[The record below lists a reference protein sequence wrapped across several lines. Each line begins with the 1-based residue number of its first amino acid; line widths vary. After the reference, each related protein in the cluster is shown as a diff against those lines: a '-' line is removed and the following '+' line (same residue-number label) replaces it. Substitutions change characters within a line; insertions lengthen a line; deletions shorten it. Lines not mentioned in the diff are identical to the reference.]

1 MRVCGDREQCKQP
14 GQEAAAVGTGGTR
27 NGGGG
32 RGDIKKE
39 KNEAAEVSWTTGLQN
54 NFLREV

>member
-1 MRVCGDREQCKQP
+1 MGSSVNSQDRRQRLWARGAQ
-14 GQEAAAVGTGGTR
+14 GM
-27 NGGGG
+27 GGGG
-32 RGDIKKE
+32 GDIKKE